1 MTSLKTRLLSFHP
14 GKLSLNQRFRASVA
28 LATVCSVALGAWLIA
43 RNVEQLDTSR
53 NNLAKLSA
61 FRAAMN
67 AANRIS
73 AERGP
78 TNRVLGEER
87 EGNGTSL
94 RLLLAYRAKTDAAL
108 AEAAAMPSLTPGI
121 PALRAALAR
130 ARQEADALAAAPK
143 SMRHADDIARVVNGM
158 FAAYDAAQPLIDRG
172 MAGLLDEKSDLA
184 GRAQVLRM
192 LSELRDYA
200 GRLGSYLVIP
210 MIRREP
216 MDPEQRQAFDQMQG
230 RVHMLW
236 SLIAQFTAS
245 DRDPAVVCAR
255 AAVVTQFL
263 GEGQPLMME
272 TLAASTTGRYP
283 LSVTEFTAT
292 LVPSFSPLE
301 QLRDA
306 FMASTMAELN
316 AKAEEAQRS
325 LIAVTAVTLFALA
338 LELSLLL
345 AAQELLFRP
354 LLAARKR
361 IVQLAEGEIG
371 EIIDRPRF
379 SGEIRELYRALDRL
393 RGKLVEREM
402 LDKERTALTQRLKR
416 QAETDGLTGAL
427 NRRKMDELGE
437 RLSKTEDRA
446 KRVRLILLD
455 IDHFKRVNDTFGHGA
470 GDDVL
475 KEVTRRLRDSLRDGD
490 VLARFGGEE
499 FAILVGGQ
507 GSQATDIAERLRQ
520 ALRGLPF
527 RLAGDQSLWVTAS
540 FGSASIEPGPGAWS
554 RLVTAADRALYQA
567 KEAGRDCVVSRDI
580 A

>member
-53 NNLAKLSA
+53 HNLIKLSA

-87 EGNGTSL
+87 ESNGASL

-108 AEAAAMPSLTPGI
+108 VEAAAMPSLAPGI

-158 FAAYDAAQPLIDRG
+158 FAAYDATQPLIDRG
-172 MAGLLDEKSDLA
+172 MGGLLDEKTDLA

-230 RVHMLW
+230 RVRMLW

-245 DRDPAVVCAR
+245 DRDPAVVRAR
-255 AAVVTQFL
+255 AAVVTHFL

-272 TLAASTTGRYP
+272 TLAASATGRYP
-283 LSVTEFTAT
+283 TSVTEFTAT

-316 AKAEEAQRS
+316 AKAEQARHS
-325 LIAVTAVTLFALA
+325 LIVVTAVTLLALT

-354 LLAARKR
+354 LLAARRR
-361 IVQLAEGEIG
+361 IIQLAEGEIG
-371 EIIDRPRF
+371 ENIDRPRF

-427 NRRKMDELGE
+427 NRRAMDELGE

-446 KRVRLILLD
+446 KGVRLILLD
-455 IDHFKRVNDTFGHGA
+455 IDHFKRINDTFGHGA

-475 KEVTRRLRDSLRDGD
+475 KEVTRRLRGSLRDGD

-499 FAILVGGQ
+499 FAVLVGGQ
-507 GSQATDIAERLRQ
+507 GGQATDIAERLRQ
-520 ALRGLPF
+520 ALRSSPF
-527 RLAGDQSLWVTAS
+527 RLAGNQSLWVTAS